1 MMDVRGGLV
10 DPTIV
15 RSLGRVQPNISVI
28 RTRCRDAIDR
38 QRNMTAVREELYRTL
53 IGEFDPGSGRTLAA
67 CLTHASHGGSQDQP
81 ANGCVTREQ
90 PAALRGIAGPTA
102 G

>member
-1 MMDVRGGLV
+1 MLFGRRGEFE
-10 DPTIV
+10 
-15 RSLGRVQPNISVI
+15 PNIFELIPDVVFG
-28 RTRCRDAIDR
+28 RCLK
-38 QRNMTAVREELYRTL
+38 TAFGSQTDEPT

-67 CLTHASHGGSQDQP
+67 CLTHASHGGSQEQP

-90 PAALRGIAGPTA
+90 PTDLWGIAGPTA